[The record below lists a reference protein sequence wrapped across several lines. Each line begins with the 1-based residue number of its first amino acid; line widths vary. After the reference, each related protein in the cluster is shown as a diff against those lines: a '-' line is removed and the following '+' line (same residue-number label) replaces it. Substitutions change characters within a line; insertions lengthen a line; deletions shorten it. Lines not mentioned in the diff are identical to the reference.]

1 MNGLLCRG
9 RAAYKRRPLLVL
21 CGWVAALSGANAQ
34 TVPGSGELLQQTP
47 RPSAPAPASNP
58 GLTIQQ
64 PAAGAQ
70 DDSPPFLVRHIEISG
85 NTLLST
91 VELHALVEKSEGQSL
106 NLGYL
111 EELAAVIT
119 KRYQDRGYLLS
130 RAYIPAQTLSDGT
143 VRIAVLEARYGAVS
157 LSNSSRVADALLK
170 SYLTPLRSGQ
180 PVVEDALERRLLL
193 LADVPG
199 AVVNS
204 SIAPGAAVGTSDLQV
219 AAVPGAPYDVAL
231 AADNGGNRYTGRD
244 RGTATATMNDP
255 LGHGDVL
262 SVTGLTAGAN
272 LDYGRLAYQ
281 SLLANGAGT
290 SAGGSVSGLY
300 YHLANGLSQLHAHG
314 TAQTESVTVMQPLIR
329 SVKGNL
335 FAQVGF
341 ESRQLR
347 DEVDVTDIHTDRRTY
362 ALTATLAGDRRD
374 ASGISNINAALTAG
388 QLDFQNGT
396 AEAADSSTAKTRG
409 GYAKLN
415 VSLARLQGLTQS
427 NSLHVAFTGQIADK
441 NLDPSEQFFV
451 GGPNSVRAY
460 DVGAVGGAMGALASL
475 ELRHT
480 LGAPLPGV
488 WQAIA
493 FVDSGVVRVYKNI
506 FERGENSATLSGA
519 GAGLNWV
526 GPHGWAVSGSLAAPI
541 GRAPILTGDT
551 ASSRLWIEVHKAFT
565 ASAVSR

>member
-1 MNGLLCRG
+1 MRSSTPLC
-9 RAAYKRRPLLVL
+9 PLLVL
-21 CGWVAALSGANAQ
+21 CGWIAALSAANAQ

-64 PAAGAQ
+64 PAAGAH

-85 NTLLST
+85 NSLLST
-91 VELHALVEKSEGQSL
+91 VELHALVERGEGQTL

-130 RAYIPAQTLSDGT
+130 CAYIPAQTMSDGT

-157 LSNSSRVADALLK
+157 LSNSSRVSDALLK
-170 SYLTPLRSGQ
+170 SFLTPLRSGQ

-204 SIAPGAAVGTSDLQV
+204 TIAPGAAVGTSDLQV
-219 AAVPGAPYDVAL
+219 TAAPGTPYDVAL

-244 RGTATATMNDP
+244 RVTATATMNDP

-262 SVTGLTAGAN
+262 NVTGLTAGAN

-281 SLLANGAGT
+281 SLLADGTGT
-290 SAGGSVSGLY
+290 SVGGSVSGLY
-300 YHLANGLSQLHAHG
+300 YRLANGLSQLHAHG

-347 DEVDVTDIHTDRRTY
+347 D
-362 ALTATLAGDRRD
+362 
-374 ASGISNINAALTAG
+374 
-388 QLDFQNGT
+388 
-396 AEAADSSTAKTRG
+396 
-409 GYAKLN
+409 
-415 VSLARLQGLTQS
+415 
-427 NSLHVAFTGQIADK
+427 
-441 NLDPSEQFFV
+441 
-451 GGPNSVRAY
+451 
-460 DVGAVGGAMGALASL
+460 
-475 ELRHT
+475 
-480 LGAPLPGV
+480 
-488 WQAIA
+488 
-493 FVDSGVVRVYKNI
+493 
-506 FERGENSATLSGA
+506 
-519 GAGLNWV
+519 
-526 GPHGWAVSGSLAAPI
+526 
-541 GRAPILTGDT
+541 
-551 ASSRLWIEVHKAFT
+551 
-565 ASAVSR
+565 

>member
-1 MNGLLCRG
+1 MSGRLRHG
-9 RAAYKRRPLLVL
+9 RAASARPLLVL
-21 CGWVAALSGANAQ
+21 CGWVAALGAANAQ
-34 TVPGSGELLQQTP
+34 TIPGSGELLQQTP

-58 GLTIQQ
+58 GLTIPQ
-64 PAAGAQ
+64 PAAGAH

-85 NTLLST
+85 NSLLST
-91 VELHALVEKSEGQSL
+91 AELHALVEQSEGKTL

-119 KRYQDRGYLLS
+119 KRYQDHGYLLS
-130 RAYIPAQTLSDGT
+130 RAYIPAQTLSEGT

-157 LSNSSRVADALLK
+157 LSNSSRVSDELLK
-170 SYLTPLRSGQ
+170 SYLAPLRSGQ
-180 PVVEDALERRLLL
+180 PVEEDALERRLLL

-204 SIAPGAAVGTSDLQV
+204 TIAPGAAVGTSDLQV
-219 AAVPGAPYDVAL
+219 TAVPGAPYDVAL

-244 RGTATATMNDP
+244 RVTATASMNDP

-290 SAGGSVSGLY
+290 SVGGSVSGLY
-300 YHLANGLSQLHAHG
+300 YHLANGLSRLHAHG
-314 TAQTESVTVMQPLIR
+314 TAQTESVTVMQPFIR

-335 FAQVGF
+335 FAQIGV

-374 ASGISNINAALTAG
+374 AGGISNINAALTAG
-388 QLDFQNGT
+388 QLDFQNST
-396 AEAADSSTAKTRG
+396 AEAADFSTAKIRG

-427 NSLHVAFTGQIADK
+427 NSLYVAFNGQIADK
-441 NLDPSEQFFV
+441 NLDSSEQFFV

-475 ELRHT
+475 ELRRN
-480 LGAPLPGV
+480 LGAPLPGA

-506 FERGENSATLSGA
+506 FEAGENSATLSGA
-519 GAGLNWV
+519 GVGLNWV

-551 ASSRLWIEVHKAFT
+551 ASSRLWIEIHKAFP